1 MLVDGV
7 AREAT
12 ISGLT
17 PSTQYF
23 VQVAAVNGIGTGPFI
38 GTLFQTEGRSRLR
51 AVGRVVKMGQPI
63 FFLITRSLS

>member
-1 MLVDGV
+1 MQAIRNEVVDGAALVDGV

-23 VQVAAVNGIGTGPFI
+23 VQVAAVNDIGTGPFI
-38 GTLFQTEGRSRLR
+38 GTLLQTEGRSRLK
-51 AVGRVVKMGQPI
+51 VI
-63 FFLITRSLS
+63 